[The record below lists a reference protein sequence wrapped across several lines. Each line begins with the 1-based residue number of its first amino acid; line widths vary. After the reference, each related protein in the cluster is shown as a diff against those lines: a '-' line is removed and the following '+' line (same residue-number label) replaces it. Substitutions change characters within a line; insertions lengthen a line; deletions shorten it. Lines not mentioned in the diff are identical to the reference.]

1 MNANKEVVGAAICD
15 EDIKQQHP
23 RPNRIISTAYTE
35 SRRAL
40 PLMPRR
46 HTATAAV
53 LPLQPEDYR

>member
-1 MNANKEVVGAAICD
+1 MVLGAAICD
-15 EDIKQQHP
+15 EGIKQQHP
-23 RPNRIISTAYTE
+23 RPNRIISTAYPE

>member
-1 MNANKEVVGAAICD
+1 MVLGAAICD
-15 EDIKQQHP
+15 EGIKQQHP
-23 RPNRIISTAYTE
+23 RPNRIISTAYPE

-46 HTATAAV
+46 HTATATAAV